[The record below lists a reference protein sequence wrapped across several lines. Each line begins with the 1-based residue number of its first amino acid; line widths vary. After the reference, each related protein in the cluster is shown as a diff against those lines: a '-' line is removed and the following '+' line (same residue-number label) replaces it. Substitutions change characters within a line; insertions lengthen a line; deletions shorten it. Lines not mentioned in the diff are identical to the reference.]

1 MDTSK
6 ALKPDEV
13 LKGPAHT
20 YRIVKVLGSGSFGI
34 TYLADVVLGGKIAS
48 AVSMKVTIK
57 EFFMKSINGRD
68 GSVVTTGSE
77 DGYFSKYLDKFV
89 READKLAS
97 VESTAVVNVLESF
110 RANNTAYYVMQYLPG
125 GSLNDLISL
134 KGKLPESVALHFACE
149 LAAAVRDLH
158 SQKMLH
164 LDLKPSNVMLSAD
177 YDAVLID
184 FGLAKQYGADGEPES
199 STDIGAGTRGYAP
212 IEQAHYRDSHDF
224 PATMDIY
231 AFGATLFKML
241 CGSVP
246 PDSSAILN
254 DGFPEHQLKQAGV
267 SPVVINFVKKL
278 MAPMK
283 KERPQTMDKVLS
295 ELKAIG
301 AKRHI
306 ADKKEAVQW
315 IGVTTDSEEDT
326 DVEIVGVE
334 DTSDINSD
342 INSDWKWGGKGKS
355 HETEPDLGSGVDKIE
370 LLVISDTSNPYRYTW
385 VKVTATSENLNV
397 IYQKKGEQFAE
408 KENYQYTPEKFRS
421 LKDEIAA
428 CGISAE
434 SNPSLP
440 WEYDGV
446 QLKTYRSDALLFD
459 ASTFEDGEAAF
470 MTGNVEKLKNI
481 VWKESGLSNLS
492 IWDSNK
498 GILEFF
504 RRIYNE
510 HSWILYAVITAVITI
525 AYLFFDPIEPVIS
538 KSCRNDVVY
547 WDNTSVRDRFQFGR
561 RVADS
566 PWDTQTWGIEYTR
579 TGKWVVPPH
588 YNKSNP
594 NERFAIGDTA
604 IMNPTYIIA
613 QLNDFGLVAVPDSIY
628 RFKGRLFLKDRL
640 VEEIPHIDYGD
651 ITKIHKK
658 LYRIHAEETNVAEGG
673 KNLYAIYDTSGN
685 VVLPFSFTYKQMLS
699 DNIIKVTEPGS
710 TDSSY
715 YDLEGKPIQGFNFIV
730 LYDRFGSWINLLAIA
745 FLSFIACILAKYIL
759 TRRTLSK
766 AND

>member
-1 MDTSK
+1 MNTSK
-6 ALKPDEV
+6 ALKPGEV

-306 ADKKEAVQW
+306 ADKKEVVQW
-315 IGVTTDSEEDT
+315 IGVTPDSEEDT

-334 DTSDINSD
+334 DSSDINSD
-342 INSDWKWGGKGKS
+342 KNSDWKWGGKGKS
-355 HETEPDLGSGVDKIE
+355 HETKPDLGSGVDKIE
-370 LLVISDTSNPYRYTW
+370 LLIISDTSNPYRYTW

-446 QLKTYRSDALLFD
+446 QLKTYKSGTLLFN
-459 ASTFEDGEAAF
+459 ASTFEDKGSDF
-470 MTGNVEKLKNI
+470 ITGDVEKLKNI
-481 VWKESGLSNLS
+481 VWRESGLSNLS
-492 IWDSNK
+492 IWDSTK
-498 GILEFF
+498 GFLEFF
-504 RRIYNE
+504 RRIYDE
-510 HSWILYAVITAVITI
+510 HRWILYVMITAII
-525 AYLFFDPIEPVIS
+525 AIVYLFANPIGNTIS
-538 KSCRNDVVY
+538 KSYSNDLVY
-547 WDNTSVRDRFQFGR
+547 WNTGSENDRFQGR
-561 RVADS
+561 S
-566 PWDTQTWGIEYTR
+566 TWDTEEWGIVYTP
-579 TGKWVVPPH
+579 TNKWVV
-588 YNKSNP
+588 NP
-594 NERFAIGDTA
+594 DSTLDGGFFTQLDDFCLVAMRDSTG
-604 IMNPTYIIA
+604 
-613 QLNDFGLVAVPDSIY
+613 QLN
-628 RFKGRLFLKDRL
+628 GRLFLKYRL
-640 VEEIPHIDYGD
+640 LEEIPDINHQLGVD
-651 ITKIHKK
+651 ITKIHKN
-658 LYRIHAEETNVAEGG
+658 LYRISAEKRFIDGN
-673 KNLYAIYDTSGN
+673 KRPNYAIYDSSGK
-685 VVLPFSFTYKQMLS
+685 VILPFSDDYKQMLA
-699 DNIIKVTEPGS
+699 DNIIKVTKLGS
-710 TDSSY
+710 TASSY
-715 YDLEGKPIQGFNFIV
+715 YDLEGRPVIGFNFIIF
-730 LYDRFGSWINLLAIA
+730 YDRFGSWINLLAIA
-745 FLSFIACILAKYIL
+745 LLSVIGCLSVKYIL
-759 TRRTLSK
+759 TRRKRSK